1 VKEPFRR
8 LQNVRWEDP
17 GCWPPTLIY
26 AAAVVAFML
35 FSALGL
41 YACVWRS
48 AQPVLVDLQQ
58 QEAALRA
65 ELRSRYARVNSLALF
80 RRQRAEIQR
89 KFVAMQ
95 TQLPG
100 ATELP
105 SLLVEISRAA
115 SDAVLEDRLFTPGN
129 ELRHELYAETP
140 IRMRLTGT
148 FHQLGQFLSGVA
160 GLTRIVTLHD
170 LQIIPAPNA
179 AGGDALQL
187 DVTARTYR
195 YLDDDEIKAGAVA
208 ARAVDESS
216 APLGTPPGAR
226 P

>member
-1 VKEPFRR
+1 MKELFRR

-26 AAAVVAFML
+26 SAALLAFVL
-35 FSALGL
+35 FCALDL
-41 YACVWRS
+41 YVCVWRS
-48 AQPVLVDLQQ
+48 DLPALINLQQ
-58 QEAALRA
+58 QEAALRG

-89 KFVAMQ
+89 RFGAMQ
-95 TQLPG
+95 PQLPG

-105 SLLVEISRAA
+105 SLLVEISQAA

-140 IRMRLTGT
+140 IKMRLTGT
-148 FHQLGQFLSGVA
+148 FNQLGKFLTGVA

-195 YLDDDEIKAGAVA
+195 YLTDTEIKAGAVA
-208 ARAVDESS
+208 ARAADES
-216 APLGTPPGAR
+216 ATGLGTLPGAR